1 MKMNKWF
8 MLGMVGLAFTACSN
22 EEDVTESK
30 FPAGNGAVSVKIVS
44 PTITKGISTGNSAD
58 VTVVPGTDSKV
69 VITLTDNSVTN
80 PTQKI
85 ILSATDWGTG
95 KVVTFWNVTEPK
107 KIEVS
112 MNGGKA
118 TYATEDVITGGG
130 LQEVANVPAYGA
142 TESFTL
148 TADMKS
154 PVIGNDNDTNTAGA
168 EQGAVEGDQNKKY
181 QIYTATVE
189 MAIPVARLEVSGIKH
204 ITGSHVTGN
213 DPGNCKYSTLTIAG
227 VYLDNVIPNGD
238 GVEYSTVNSA
248 FTNGENPQDYCFAE
262 GKGTG
267 DVAILK
273 NGNDEEGFG
282 PTDFLTT
289 EAQWPTDGK
298 AFGYNF
304 FGAKN
309 EINEGNVVKDNL
321 PKFKIYFS
329 ESVAENPDHPL
340 PAPRYA
346 MITKYWKNDAKTEEV
361 TEFKPGTI
369 YRITSATLTD
379 DNIIGDEGGNTL
391 YGVEVTVE
399 EAEWAVQTIYADWA
413 E

>member
-22 EEDVTESK
+22 EEDVTGGK
-30 FPAGNGAVSVKIVS
+30 FPAGNGAVSIKIVS

-58 VTVVPGTDSKV
+58 VPVVPAGNV
-69 VITLTDNSVTN
+69 VITLTDNSDTK
-80 PTQKI
+80 PTQTI
-85 ILSATDWGTG
+85 TLSADNWGTG
-95 KVVTFWNVTEPK
+95 QVVTFWNVTDPQK
-107 KIEVS
+107 VEVS

-118 TYATEDVITGGG
+118 TYTVGDVINGGG
-130 LQEVANVPAYGA
+130 LQEVVNVPAYGA
-142 TESFTL
+142 TTKFDPQNRVDSP
-148 TADMKS
+148 DMD
-154 PVIGNDNDTNTAGA
+154 NDNKDGAGV
-168 EQGAVEGDQNKKY
+168 ETGAVAEDENKTY

-204 ITGSHVTGN
+204 ITGSHVTGT
-213 DPGNCKYSTLTIAG
+213 DPGNCKYNTLTIAG
-227 VYLDNVIPNGD
+227 VYLDNVIPTGD
-238 GVEYSTVNSA
+238 GVTYTQAVADPETPAYFSVSTQA
-248 FTNGENPQDYCFAE
+248 PADYRFKDGDKE
-262 GKGTG
+262 TGTG
-267 DVAILK
+267 DPAILFDAA
-273 NGNDEEGFG
+273 NDGTFG
-282 PTDFLTT
+282 GTDFLATDG
-289 EAQWPTDGK
+289 EWPTNGN

-304 FGAKN
+304 FGAS
-309 EINEGNVVKDNL
+309 GADNL

-329 ESVAENPDHPL
+329 ESVAADATHPL

-399 EAEWAVQTIYADWA
+399 EAQWAVQTIYADWA

>member
-1 MKMNKWF
+1 MNKFF
-8 MLGMVGLAFTACSN
+8 MLGLAGLAFAACSN
-22 EEDVTESK
+22 EEDVTGSK

-44 PTITKGISTGNSAD
+44 PTITKSISAGNSAN
-58 VTVVPGTDSKV
+58 VTVEPGTGSNV
-69 VITLTDNSVTN
+69 IITLTDNSTEN
-80 PTQKI
+80 PTQTI
-85 ILSATDWGTG
+85 TLSAENWGTG
-95 KVVTFWNVTEPK
+95 KTVTFWNVTEPK

-118 TYATEDVITGGG
+118 TYTADDVITGGG

-142 TESFTL
+142 TESFDL

-154 PVIGNDNDTNTAGA
+154 PVIANDNDTNSEGT
-168 EQGAVEGDQNKKY
+168 EQGAVEGDQNKTY

-204 ITGSHVTGN
+204 IMTGHATE
-213 DPGNCKYSTLTIAG
+213 DCAYETLTIGG
-227 VYLDNVIPNGD
+227 VYLDNVIPTGD
-238 GVEYSTVNSA
+238 GVTYTQAVADPETPACFSVSTQ
-248 FTNGENPQDYCFAE
+248 TPENYRFEDGDKE
-262 GKGTG
+262 TGTG
-267 DVAILK
+267 DPAILF
-273 NGNDEEGFG
+273 DAADDVTFG
-282 PTDFLTT
+282 GSNFLQTDGV
-289 EAQWPTDGK
+289 WPTTGN

-304 FGAKN
+304 FGAS
-309 EINEGNVVKDNL
+309 GADNL

-329 ESVAENPDHPL
+329 VSTAVDDTHPL

-346 MITKYWKNDAKTEEV
+346 MITKYWKDEAKTQPL

-379 DNIIGDEGGNTL
+379 ENIIGDEGGNTL
-391 YGVEVTVE
+391 YGVEVTVT
-399 EAEWAVQTIYADWA
+399 EATWNVETIYADWA